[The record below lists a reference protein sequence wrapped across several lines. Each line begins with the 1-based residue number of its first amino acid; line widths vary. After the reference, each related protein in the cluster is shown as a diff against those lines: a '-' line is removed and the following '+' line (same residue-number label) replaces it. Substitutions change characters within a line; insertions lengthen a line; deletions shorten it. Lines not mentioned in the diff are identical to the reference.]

1 MDKENL
7 YKISNEVLQKKVNLL
22 VGNEDIRKELENIIN
37 TSRKDR
43 EEEFDFLDI
52 NGNILIYGQPGFG
65 KTSIIYEQMLKAKE
79 HKYETYHLNIASL
92 ISEKMGKTA
101 KAIDD
106 FFQSLIEESK
116 TYKIILLIEEIEVFL
131 PNREGKDHDDMKR
144 ALTTFMN
151 YMDNPIN
158 DLIIFCTTNYKDKL
172 DKAILRRFSFIY
184 EINSITTD
192 MIVEFFNHDTNP
204 FKDILEE
211 NEKKELSNLLSK
223 KNISFSD
230 IKLIMRKVYLKND
243 FKLDYNSLKKEIKNG
258 N

>member
-1 MDKENL
+1 
-7 YKISNEVLQKKVNLL
+7 
-22 VGNEDIRKELENIIN
+22 DIRKELENIIN

-52 NGNILIYGQPGFG
+52 NGNILIYGKPGFG
-65 KTSIIYEQMLKAKE
+65 KTAIIYEQMLKAKKN
-79 HKYETYHLNIASL
+79 KYETYHLNIASL

-101 KAIDD
+101 KAIDA
-106 FFQSLIEESK
+106 FFQSLIKESK

-144 ALTTFMN
+144 ALTTFMH

-158 DLIIFCTTNYKDKL
+158 NLIIFCTTNHKNKL

-184 EINSITTD
+184 EMNSISIEMITD
-192 MIVEFFNHDTNP
+192 FFNHDKNP
-204 FKDILEE
+204 FKNILKE
-211 NEKKELSNLLSK
+211 NEKTELSSLLYE

-230 IKLIMRKVYLKND
+230 IKLIMRKVYLEND
-243 FKLDYNSLKKEIKNG
+243 FNLDYKSFKKEIENG